1 MTTWSRLLGA
11 ASTLT
16 SRNRD
21 EAASYGW
28 LFPHRARAVAVRAAK
43 SLRHSG
49 SDRSLPPMPAPAPPF
64 DASARVGADMVG
76 VAGIATTS
84 LVPLP
89 GEVVVPRT
97 EFLHPGA
104 RGVRP
109 GQRNAG
115 HGPKDVEIIARVAAI
130 ALTAV

>member
-11 ASTLT
+11 SASILT

-21 EAASYGW
+21 EEASHGW
-28 LFPHRARAVAVRAAK
+28 LFPHGARAVAVRAAK
-43 SLRHSG
+43 SLRHPG

-89 GEVVVPRT
+89 GEVGVSCSEVCMPRPRS
-97 EFLHPGA
+97 LA
-104 RGVRP
+104 SAVRAP
-109 GQRNAG
+109 A
-115 HGPKDVEIIARVAAI
+115 HGEAPR
-130 ALTAV
+130 